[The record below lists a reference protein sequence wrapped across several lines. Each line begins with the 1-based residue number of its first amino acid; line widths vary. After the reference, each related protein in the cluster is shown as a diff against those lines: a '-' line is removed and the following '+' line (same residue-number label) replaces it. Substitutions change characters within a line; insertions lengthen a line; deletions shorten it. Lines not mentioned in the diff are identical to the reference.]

1 MVSDFVISRSQL
13 KMFLDEQ
20 PLVPYK
26 SINVIISEINY
37 GGRVTDDKDKI
48 LIQAILEK
56 YINPG
61 VMDSSYKY
69 DD

>member
-1 MVSDFVISRSQL
+1 
-13 KMFLDEQ
+13 MFLDEQ